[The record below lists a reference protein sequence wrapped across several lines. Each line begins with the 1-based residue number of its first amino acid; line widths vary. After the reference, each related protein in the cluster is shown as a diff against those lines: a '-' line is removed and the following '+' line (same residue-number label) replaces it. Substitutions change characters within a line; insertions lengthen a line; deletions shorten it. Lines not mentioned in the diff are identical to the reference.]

1 MTSPAKTSP
10 DRLAAYLR
18 HLRLDTSP
26 SPDREGLARLQ
37 AAHRQAIA
45 FANLDLRLG
54 NPIRI
59 DSDAAFDKLV
69 TRRRGGY
76 CFEQNRLFSDMLSA
90 LGMPNRPL
98 LARVRLGLP
107 PDAPAQPRTHV
118 LLLVDLA
125 GEPWIA
131 DAGFG
136 ASYVPPLPLVDGFT
150 VTTDDGASHR
160 LRRIGAPGD
169 LGGEW
174 LLDRAGPV
182 SDNRAAANADWQPQY
197 AFDLLHVAPDD
208 LEQCNHWTSTRA
220 GTRFLT
226 MHLVSI
232 ALPNGFA
239 SMTDSGLTIYRGQ
252 TKQVRVIDDLGD
264 YQAVLAD
271 LFGLALSP
279 EEVAALPLTQP
290 ERL

>member
-1 MTSPAKTSP
+1 MTGS

-18 HLRLDTSP
+18 HLGLDAPP
-26 SPDREGLARLQ
+26 SPDAEGLADLQ
-37 AAHRQAIA
+37 AAHRQSIA

-54 NPIRI
+54 NPVRI

-76 CFEQNRLFSDMLSA
+76 CFEQNRVFSDMLAA

-118 LLLVDLA
+118 LLLVDLD

-136 ASYVPPLPLVDGFT
+136 ASYVPPLPLIDGVT
-150 VTTDDGASHR
+150 VTSDDGASHR

-174 LLDRAGPV
+174 LFERAGLV
-182 SDNRAAANADWQPQY
+182 SDNRAKPDADWQPQY
-197 AFDLLHVAPDD
+197 AFDLLPVAADD
-208 LEQCNHWTSTRA
+208 LEQCNHWTSTRP
-220 GTRFLT
+220 GTRFLS

-232 ALPNGFA
+232 ALPDGFA
-239 SMTDSGLTIYRGQ
+239 SMTDSTLTVYRGQ
-252 TKQVRVIDDLGD
+252 AKEVRVIDDLGD
-264 YQAVLAD
+264 YQAVLSD
-271 LFGLALSP
+271 LFSLALSP